1 MNRSDALKC
10 AGWFGASMTW
20 TLVGGLPVLAEA
32 KPGEFSFVQISDSH
46 LGFQGDANPDVAGTF
61 AKTITDLNALPQ
73 RPAFVVH
80 TGDVTH
86 LAKPAQFA
94 LAKEIVGDLKSE
106 FFAIPGEHDVIG
118 DKGALFHQNFGHGA
132 DPWWSMN
139 ANGAHF
145 VFLVNVLGFA
155 GFAGMGDLGNA
166 QLSWLANDLASVKSD
181 SPLIIFAHV
190 PLFAVYPEW
199 GWTTADAAQ
208 ALTLLRRFSSV
219 TVLNGHIHQIQ
230 TAVEGSVRFYTAR
243 PMAYPLPAPG
253 SVPHPA
259 PMTVAAADLPQFLGY
274 REIEIV
280 PEDVAAIDD
289 HTLG

>member
-10 AGWFGASMTW
+10 AGWFGASITW
-20 TLVGGLPVLAEA
+20 TLVGGLPVLGEA

-46 LGFQGDANPDVAGTF
+46 LGFKGTANPDVASTF
-61 AKTITDLNALPQ
+61 EKTIDDLNGMTQ

-86 LAKPAQFA
+86 LAKPEQFA
-94 LAKEIVGDLKSE
+94 MAKEIVGGLKSD
-106 FFAIPGEHDVIG
+106 FYAIPGEHDVIG
-118 DKGALFHQNFGHGA
+118 DHGALFHAQFGRGDDA
-132 DPWWSMN
+132 WWSMN

-155 GFAGMGDLGNA
+155 GFAGMGQLGKA
-166 QLSWLANDLASVKSD
+166 QLAWLASDLATVKSD
-181 SPLIIFAHV
+181 TPVVIFAHV
-190 PLFAVYPEW
+190 PLFAVYPQW
-199 GWTTADAAQ
+199 GWTTEDAAQ
-208 ALTLLRRFSSV
+208 ALSLVRRFASV

-243 PMAYPLPAPG
+243 AMAFPLPAPG
-253 SVPHPA
+253 SAPHPA
-259 PMTVAAADLPQFLGY
+259 PVTVATEDLPQFLGY
-274 REIEIV
+274 REVEIV
-280 PEDVAAIDD
+280 PEDVATIDD